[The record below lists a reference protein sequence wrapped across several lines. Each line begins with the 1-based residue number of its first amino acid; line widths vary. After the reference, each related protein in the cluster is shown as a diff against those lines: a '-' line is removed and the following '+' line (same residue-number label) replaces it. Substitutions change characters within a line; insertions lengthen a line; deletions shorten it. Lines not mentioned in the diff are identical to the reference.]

1 MLTELSPSCFF
12 TLGANET
19 RARVP
24 LSFFVVVFEGL
35 LVISMAVCGL
45 NCVLTKGRFLNLK
58 SSRKYS
64 QGLTVNG
71 VLTKGRFLKSSRK
84 YSQGITVAFF
94 EVQ

>member
-24 LSFFVVVFEGL
+24 LSFVVVAFEGS

-45 NCVLTKGRFLNLK
+45 
-58 SSRKYS
+58 
-64 QGLTVNG
+64 NG

-84 YSQGITVAFF
+84 SSQGLKWRFDKRAFF